1 MLVRCYRENQQVT
14 AFDKLNK
21 SDVGVG
27 GRRWGEGGGEVK
39 SIFCSLWNFDGRRHL
54 PSYFSELTCKKK
66 QMGQQSGRVTIF
78 FSELN
83 DNCSVTFIVSS
94 SGCQGQSKKKN
105 NLKKDEEKN
114 AKKRSGCH
122 FCPYNPNFCVSE
134 FQKVSKYIYKYISI
148 SLSLRLISMERSLEC
163 LSGKRCPSSWT
174 HMVIV
179 GECGPCIPQC
189 QRHRLTLMFIFLV
202 TNPYQPC
209 IHTRQITQKHFK
221 RIMLSN
227 ARRWRRG
234 GELGA
239 GGRPGALRHFGLC
252 HENAGNAL
260 CIRHFVLISCSHS
273 VLFKFLWL
281 TYGLFT
287 CCQPSCPIKA
297 MVLWMSTKL
306 MWSLLDWM
314 EWCIN

>member
-1 MLVRCYRENQQVT
+1 
-14 AFDKLNK
+14 
-21 SDVGVG
+21 
-27 GRRWGEGGGEVK
+27 
-39 SIFCSLWNFDGRRHL
+39 
-54 PSYFSELTCKKK
+54 
-66 QMGQQSGRVTIF
+66 
-78 FSELN
+78 
-83 DNCSVTFIVSS
+83 
-94 SGCQGQSKKKN
+94 
-105 NLKKDEEKN
+105 
-114 AKKRSGCH
+114 
-122 FCPYNPNFCVSE
+122 
-134 FQKVSKYIYKYISI
+134 
-148 SLSLRLISMERSLEC
+148 MERSLEC

-209 IHTRQITQKHFK
+209 IHTRQITQTFQADHAEQ
-221 RIMLSN
+221 RE
-227 ARRWRRG
+227 AGWG
-234 GELGA
+234 EGELGA
-239 GGRPGALRHFGLC
+239 GGCLWVLRHFGLC
-252 HENAGNAL
+252 QENAGNAL
-260 CIRHFVLISCSHS
+260 CICHFVLISCSHS